1 MMLLRQRIFNN
12 VKPKSLYNKVI
23 TGETLIELCESYT
36 NAINSGTVPCIESAW
51 SYLCKNECQ
60 RAHQESLDLY
70 SSVLQSPIIQT

>member
-1 MMLLRQRIFNN
+1 MKLLRQRIFTS
-12 VKPKSLYNKVI
+12 VKPKTLYNKII

-51 SYLCKNECQ
+51 TYLCKNESQ

-70 SSVLQSPIIQT
+70 SSAM